1 MSQLGYMFMAVGAE
15 AYQAGLFHMLAHAFF
30 KALLFLSSGAVILAC
45 HHEQNIFKMGG
56 LRKKIPFVFW
66 CFVIGG
72 GALAALPIVTV
83 GFFSKEAKDCDW
95 IERAM
100 ISRSWPAT
108 LSLKIVPYE
117 VKLLYMAKA
126 GKLVPIIKDGS
137 FLTPVEAKQAPDVA
151 LLQGESFANKNEL
164 RKKAVDVIE
173 QIPAEGSFSRKTISE
188 IRYDGKEGFW
198 MTMIKTG
205 VQVKIGDD
213 QVALKANRVSKVVD
227 YLENRQFDARVID
240 ANLSKKVLVRLRKDP

>member
-1 MSQLGYMFMAVGAE
+1 MKKLVLKLFFGFVVIPAVLAGTLFYLNENGFFNIQKIEVVLENPISGQEQFLKPNVDELE
-15 AYQAGLFHMLAHAFF
+15 A
-30 KALLFLSSGAVILAC
+30 
-45 HHEQNIFKMGG
+45 
-56 LRKKIPFVFW
+56 
-66 CFVIGG
+66 
-72 GALAALPIVTV
+72 ALAKYKGTSLWSIKLKAI
-83 GFFSKEAKDCDW
+83 SKEAKDCDW

-126 GKLVPIIKDGS
+126 GKLMPIIKDGS
-137 FLTPVEAKQAPDVA
+137 FLAPVEAKQAPDVA
-151 LLQGESFANKNEL
+151 ILQGDSFANKNEL

>member
-1 MSQLGYMFMAVGAE
+1 MKKLVLKLIFGFVVIPAVL
-15 AYQAGLFHMLAHAFF
+15 AGTLFYLN
-30 KALLFLSSGAVILAC
+30 K
-45 HHEQNIFKMGG
+45 N
-56 LRKKIPFVFW
+56 
-66 CFVIGG
+66 
-72 GALAALPIVTV
+72 
-83 GFFSKEAKDCDW
+83 GFFNIQKIEVVLENPTSGQEQFLKPNVDQLEATLAKYKGISLWNIKLKDISKEAKDCDW

-137 FLTPVEAKQAPDVA
+137 FLNPVEAKQAPDVA